1 MAVRTGWGRS
11 VTSHNATAPRDDDT
25 PLPTLFSSPLP
36 PASSRP
42 PPPAGDQTPRIAR
55 GDLLPPP
62 ITARRRDGGE
72 PGGTLRIGDIPQ
84 DCGVLSV
91 GRACRQQP
99 PVHTEPHRL
108 DST

>member
-1 MAVRTGWGRS
+1 MAVRTGCARS

-36 PASSRP
+36 TASSRP
-42 PPPAGDQTPRIAR
+42 PGLKPTALTVEISFH
-55 GDLLPPP
+55 PP
-62 ITARRRDGGE
+62 ITARRPDGGE

-99 PVHTEPHRL
+99 PRP
-108 DST
+108 